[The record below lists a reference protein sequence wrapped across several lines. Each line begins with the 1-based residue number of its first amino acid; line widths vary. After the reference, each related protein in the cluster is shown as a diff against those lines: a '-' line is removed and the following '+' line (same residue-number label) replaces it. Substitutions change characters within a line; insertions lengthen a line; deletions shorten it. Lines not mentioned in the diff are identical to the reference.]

1 MEVQSSSNPL
11 PSCPGCA
18 QRDRRI
24 AELEARIQ
32 KLEQQLASLSA
43 SAKRQAAPF
52 SKGPPKADP
61 KPPGRKSGPG
71 YGSHHRRA
79 IPSPAQVDETYDAK
93 LPRRC
98 PYCGEGSVLLEHVDR
113 QYQVEIPRKPVYR
126 LFRVQVG
133 QCRNCHKRVQGRHE
147 LQTSDALGAA
157 ASQIGPE
164 AQAAVVLLN
173 KTLGLSHGKI
183 ERFFESLFGID
194 VSRGG
199 CCRIMLRSAAA
210 QQASYQAI
218 LQRVR
223 GSTRAVPDET
233 GWRIGGQGA
242 WLHAVASDQ
251 AVAYLIAAERGFEAS
266 RRILGQNYAGTLT
279 HDGWSPYWKFWHAEH
294 QLCLGHLLRRCE
306 QLLETARGGAVI
318 FPRKVKLILQD
329 SLTVRDQRRGRDAD
343 TQAEPCSGQC
353 LAAAAGESGRA
364 GSSVMWATSA
374 SPFICGSTGGTGSP
388 SFDKRR
394 WMATNWRAEQAIR
407 PAVVNRK
414 VWGGNRTQAG
424 AEAQSILMSVLQT
437 LKLQGQRCLEFLSHS
452 LRSPPQ
458 HRPLLFP
465 AT

>member
-279 HDGWSPYWKFWHAEH
+279 HDGWSPYWKFWQAEH

-329 SLTVRDQRRGRDAD
+329 SLTVRDQREAG
-343 TQAEPCSGQC
+343 TLTLKQS
-353 LAAAAGESGRA
+353 LAAANALQRRLEK
-364 GSSVMWATSA
+364 VVE
-374 SPFICGSTGGTGSP
+374 PV
-388 SFDKRR
+388 KRHVGNER
-394 WMATNWRAEQAIR
+394 FAFHLWQHRRDWFTFLRQEAVDATNWRAEQAIR

-458 HRPLLFP
+458 QRPLLFP